1 MGKKLIT
8 NTVGHQHYV
17 LAMRKWLFR
26 FQHHSWAI
34 STAASTSVLHSEDV
48 GSTPSLPTKRKER
61 VYEDINNDG
70 FSQGQP
76 C

>member
-1 MGKKLIT
+1 
-8 NTVGHQHYV
+8 
-17 LAMRKWLFR
+17 MRGLLTRLQDQF
-26 FQHHSWAI
+26 SWAI